1 VNVNQCARLVAG
13 VVLVMSGASAHAFD
27 VMLAERGI
35 SETPA
40 GAMVSSC
47 QFDALPKGPLLLGEV
62 VDRVLCTHPKTR
74 ARWADVKA
82 QAAAVGQA
90 RAAYLPTISG
100 NWQGVRDHSQID
112 VDGHPNLG
120 SDVIANVQSESVS
133 LNWLLYDFGG
143 REAALKNAN
152 AMLEA
157 ARATQDATL
166 QDVFAAAAKDYYA
179 AQTAV
184 GALAAAADVEKMTR
198 QSMVAAQA
206 RVDKGVAP
214 VTDALQAGTQ
224 HEQAVMSLT
233 KADSDAQTALG
244 TLAADMQLDPGLVL
258 NVPPV
263 SEKAVMNRAFGE
275 SIEQMM
281 RDVRERHPSV
291 RAAQAQYEAALAKV
305 SQTRAQG
312 LPSISLVGKYSR
324 NNQPQ
329 SLGIGMPTYPS
340 TGHDAFIG
348 VQVSIPLFEG
358 FARGYQVD
366 QAIAQAERQEAVV
379 EGTQRQVA
387 LDLWNSYQTLNGATK
402 DVENSARLL
411 QIATRSWDASKRR
424 YDIGVGSILEL
435 INTQTALAN
444 AKQRRVKALADWS
457 DARVDVAS
465 KLGVLVREDAL

>member
-1 VNVNQCARLVAG
+1 VAG

-281 RDVRERHPSV
+281 SDVRERHPSV

>member
-13 VVLVMSGASAHAFD
+13 VVMAMSGVSAQAFD
-27 VMLAERGI
+27 IMLAERGI

-47 QFDALPKGPLLLGEV
+47 QFDALPKGPLLLADA

-90 RAAYLPTISG
+90 RAAYLPTLSA
-100 NWQGVRDHSQID
+100 NWQGVRDHSKID
-112 VDGHPNLG
+112 VDDHPNLG
-120 SDVIANVQSESVS
+120 SDVTSNVQSESVS

-166 QDVFAAAAKDYYA
+166 QEVFASAAKDYYA

-198 QSMVAAQA
+198 QSMVAAKA

-214 VTDALQAGTQ
+214 VTDALQAETQ
-224 HEQAVMSLT
+224 YEQAVMSLT

-244 TLAADMQLDPGLVL
+244 TLAADMQLDPGAVL

-263 SEKAVMNRAFGE
+263 SEKAVMNRSFGE

-281 RDVRERHPSV
+281 SDVRERHPSV
-291 RAAQAQYEAALAKV
+291 KAAQAQYEAALAKV

-348 VQVSIPLFEG
+348 VQISIPLFEG

-387 LDLWNSYQTLNGATK
+387 LDLWNSYQTLNGATR

-411 QIATRSWDASKRR
+411 EIATRSWDASRRR
-424 YDIGVGSILEL
+424 YDIGVGSMLEL
-435 INTQTALAN
+435 MNAQTALAN

-465 KLGVLVREDAL
+465 KLGVLVREDIQ